1 MMVRL
6 SAATLGKHRQC
17 FRELPLF
24 FFISLLLSTAVG
36 GNSIFAHVTDKG
48 PFYCG
53 TALSFFF
60 SPLQL
65 LSDCKQYI
73 TYPCSL
79 RTKIYIHK
87 CMAVMAITTT
97 TP

>member
-1 MMVRL
+1 MFPTPMMVRL

-24 FFISLLLSTAVG
+24 FFFFIPLLLSTAVG

-60 SPLQL
+60 L
-65 LSDCKQYI
+65 LFNF
-73 TYPCSL
+73 SL
-79 RTKIYIHK
+79 IANNI
-87 CMAVMAITTT
+87 
-97 TP
+97 

>member
-6 SAATLGKHRQC
+6 SAANLGKHRQC

-24 FFISLLLSTAVG
+24 FFIPLLLSTAVG

-60 SPLQL
+60 SSSTSLWLQTI
-65 LSDCKQYI
+65 YNITMFI
-73 TYPCSL
+73 TYEN
-79 RTKIYIHK
+79 IY
-87 CMAVMAITTT
+87 T
-97 TP
+97 